1 MQPVW
6 NKDFGQKSDSEIA
19 MDAYLASQ
27 GLYRMLTARDA
38 SCLFRAVSEQMFS
51 CQSHH
56 REVRKACV
64 SFMRENRE
72 NFQAY
77 VEGSFEEY
85 LERLGDPEGRA
96 GQLEISA
103 LSLMYNRDFILY
115 QEPGQPP
122 TCATN
127 NGFEDKILLC
137 CSDDS
142 HYDSVYTEQSQADA
156 AVCQAVLYEIL
167 YKDMLGVE
175 KKELRGAVDSFRSGD
190 KKNRNSASVGSEDA
204 NFDSLPKEGSN
215 TSSERR
221 EEDWEG
227 NNTDNPPEDKLRQ
240 GTEEAKQPENPQKIC
255 FAYRVMKALDPRIYR
270 NIEFEVWLDSRRELR
285 KTDYFMFAGRKYYV
299 GDRCQVCLEPGG
311 EYYSAYIQDVGPDD
325 TTMLVF
331 IEELAEKYIVP
342 LANFRP
348 VTQVTPDPACDWV
361 PSQRGGNNEKITRS
375 PWESQR
381 MGMKSWKK
389 PFRRVRGKEA
399 YTTMAYNRSQTVLP
413 PWHNVPSGHPSPF
426 NYSQTS
432 GNTASYGHYRPPRR
446 GRGYRMPRGSAQF
459 TKRNNM
465 VGPQVPLYPDP
476 GKRCYHSYGIFFYVS
491 QLYSHSHQ
499 QLQNFHQAG
508 PHVPQTGEEPQALE
522 ETVTSNETE
531 RGDESAFPAVP
542 VSHELEVHVEMFV
555 KRKSQYKCAMLKEF
569 HKEYMYTPS
578 DPNCGTPTVFSSA
591 GTTANLVMEKSAEIS
606 TSSCVNDA
614 PATVFS
620 SSVATDTQDYVI
632 TPIPPQPAVQ
642 PILESPSSAGRPVV
656 ISPVP
661 SPYYPAPPPIV
672 SEVGDSG
679 SIAVPYSYNPNC
691 SDLPQDAK
699 VVQYYFNLGLQYY
712 HQSYWRSMEYRQ
724 QAPVPPPAEAYSA
737 YPKPAPMVEQS
748 VPWLYTDVGRNKV
761 QQVPPETANV
771 TFQNVEPPPQSHG
784 TVCYPVATDPYGQPP
799 PPGFDY
805 RVSLVPPYHY
815 VSTWHPANPS
825 YGNPSQFHNTVSP
838 RQMHPVSYVTS
849 PSPVSYYGPPSM

>member
-6 NKDFGQKSDSEIA
+6 KKDFGQKSDNEIA
-19 MDAYLASQ
+19 MDAYLASL
-27 GLYRMLTARDA
+27 GLYRKLTARDA
-38 SCLFRAVSEQMFS
+38 SCLFRAVSEQVFYS
-51 CQSHH
+51 QIHH
-56 REVRKACV
+56 QEVRKACV

-72 NFQAY
+72 NFEAY

-85 LERLGDPEGRA
+85 LKRLGDPEGRA
-96 GQLEISA
+96 GLLEISA
-103 LSLMYNRDFILY
+103 LSLMYKWLKTNSSRDFILY

-167 YKDMLGVE
+167 YKDVFGVE
-175 KKELRGAVDSFRSGD
+175 KKELRSAVDSFRSVD
-190 KKNRNSASVGSEDA
+190 RRNRNSASVGSEDA
-204 NFDSLPKEGSN
+204 NFDSLPKGGSN

-221 EEDWEG
+221 EEDG
-227 NNTDNPPEDKLRQ
+227 DNPPEDKLRQ
-240 GTEEAKQPENPQKIC
+240 GTEEAKQPESPRKMH
-255 FAYRVMKALDPRIYR
+255 FAYRVIKALDPRIYR
-270 NIEFEVWLDSRRELR
+270 NVEFEVWLDSRRELR

-299 GDRCQVCLEPGG
+299 GDKCQVCLEPGG
-311 EYYSAYIQDVGPDD
+311 EYYNAYIQDVGPDD
-325 TTMLVF
+325 TTMVVF
-331 IEELAEKYIVP
+331 IEELAERYIVP

-348 VTQVTPDPACDWV
+348 VTQVTPDPACDGV

-446 GRGYRMPRGSAQF
+446 GRGYRMPRGPAQF

-491 QLYSHSHQ
+491 HHSHQ
-499 QLQNFHQAG
+499 QLQYFHQAG

-542 VSHELEVHVEMFV
+542 V
-555 KRKSQYKCAMLKEF
+555 
-569 HKEYMYTPS
+569 
-578 DPNCGTPTVFSSA
+578 
-591 GTTANLVMEKSAEIS
+591 MEKSAEIS

-614 PATVFS
+614 PATVIS
-620 SSVATDTQDYVI
+620 SSVATATQDYVT
-632 TPIPPQPAVQ
+632 TPIPPQTAVQ
-642 PILESPSSAGRPVV
+642 PILESPSSAERPVV

-661 SPYYPAPPPIV
+661 SPYHPAPPPAV

-679 SIAVPYSYNPNC
+679 SIAPPYSYEPNC

-712 HQSYWRSMEYRQ
+712 HQSYWRSMAYRQ

-737 YPKPAPMVEQS
+737 YPKPAPMMEQS
-748 VPWLYTDVGRNKV
+748 VPWLYTDVGRNRV

-799 PPGFDY
+799 PPGFEY
-805 RVSLVPPYHY
+805 RVSLVPAYHY
-815 VSTWHPANPS
+815 VSTWRPANPS
-825 YGNPSQFHNTVSP
+825 YGNPSPFHNTVSP